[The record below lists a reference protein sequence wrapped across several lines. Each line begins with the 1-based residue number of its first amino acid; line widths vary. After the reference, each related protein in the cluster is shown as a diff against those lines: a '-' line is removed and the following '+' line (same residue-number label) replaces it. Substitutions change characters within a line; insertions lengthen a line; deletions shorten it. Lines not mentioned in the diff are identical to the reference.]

1 LKNFKKKIFFL
12 LIGVCL
18 GSPYSLNLQQINSEN
33 NPYTRDSHFSQV
45 IGIMVDFQED
55 DNPATTGNGK
65 FLSEM
70 DITFIESDNSRCDGF
85 IVDPPPHNKD
95 YFESQIEAVRNYYNN
110 ISNGNFI
117 FNAHVLDNVYSLSS
131 DMASYSDSD
140 YSIGE
145 LFAEGL
151 ELAKNDVEL
160 YLGENPQYDD
170 ILFVVFHAGVGQDVS
185 FPYIDPT
192 NYDIPSAYIE
202 DSMLSTI
209 SSDSWISQNNINRGI
224 VLPESLNHI
233 YYDIIEDLFYGLDD
247 YCDYQIG
254 MTGLFA
260 LLVGYALDFPPL
272 YNTDNGRAGVGIFG
286 LMDYGSNNGY
296 GVIPSPP
303 SPWTLINKGWSSF
316 NYSDV
321 GENILMSDIHR
332 IDIASDEFLIIQNR
346 NNWVFNNIDLDS
358 LRNKNK
364 IWSDSFQDSIPGHFF
379 DNLVE
384 NTGENVVISPN
395 TGVILAVDNY
405 DYGLPGSGIV
415 IWHINESLIDINSL
429 SSGINNNTQNK
440 AIKIK
445 EADGAMDIGF
455 ECYHWNPSFCNTL
468 TRGWEYD
475 MWFSGNDSYTINNPN
490 QTEILLNDYSN
501 PSSRSDLGALSLFQ
515 LDNFS
520 GIQTEMSY
528 RHLLNSSLNLS
539 YISDNDINIIGAGV
553 VDGSGCIFYSENSS
567 YYKYCFGQD
576 IENIDDMMQD
586 NSVVLVYNNQIYFSD
601 LNSYV
606 DMDGNLQSGLN
617 NLGVFGYINSTEV
630 LDESLEGVSLGDF
643 DRDGL
648 DEVVTIGDNYLDIKN
663 QNDTSIDYFPIQG
676 DFDSVVLIANI
687 LDINSEQLELIVKS
701 GNSINI
707 INMQGDILYSI
718 ASNDGG
724 DLRLV
729 PWGDNIALIDGNRM
743 FLFEYDEDRIYWS
756 SRYGTDWNY
765 PMSSPDALHQ
775 SSALDL
781 NNNLINFYN
790 YPNPVRNGL
799 TTFRFLYSAE
809 SMNPIINIYNVD
821 GELKDIIEPVLFN
834 YQLNEFNEIDV
845 SLNNYNTGVYF
856 AELRDGNKSLGFV
869 KVAVIK

>member
-1 LKNFKKKIFFL
+1 
-12 LIGVCL
+12 
-18 GSPYSLNLQQINSEN
+18 
-33 NPYTRDSHFSQV
+33 
-45 IGIMVDFQED
+45 
-55 DNPATTGNGK
+55 
-65 FLSEM
+65 
-70 DITFIESDNSRCDGF
+70 
-85 IVDPPPHNKD
+85 
-95 YFESQIEAVRNYYNN
+95 
-110 ISNGNFI
+110 
-117 FNAHVLDNVYSLSS
+117 
-131 DMASYSDSD
+131 
-140 YSIGE
+140 
-145 LFAEGL
+145 
-151 ELAKNDVEL
+151 
-160 YLGENPQYDD
+160 
-170 ILFVVFHAGVGQDVS
+170 
-185 FPYIDPT
+185 
-192 NYDIPSAYIE
+192 
-202 DSMLSTI
+202 
-209 SSDSWISQNNINRGI
+209 
-224 VLPESLNHI
+224 
-233 YYDIIEDLFYGLDD
+233 
-247 YCDYQIG
+247 
-254 MTGLFA
+254 
-260 LLVGYALDFPPL
+260 
-272 YNTDNGRAGVGIFG
+272 
-286 LMDYGSNNGY
+286 
-296 GVIPSPP
+296 
-303 SPWTLINKGWSSF
+303 
-316 NYSDV
+316 
-321 GENILMSDIHR
+321 
-332 IDIASDEFLIIQNR
+332 
-346 NNWVFNNIDLDS
+346 
-358 LRNKNK
+358 
-364 IWSDSFQDSIPGHFF
+364 
-379 DNLVE
+379 
-384 NTGENVVISPN
+384 
-395 TGVILAVDNY
+395 
-405 DYGLPGSGIV
+405 
-415 IWHINESLIDINSL
+415 
-429 SSGINNNTQNK
+429 SGINNNTQNK